1 MEPVRFGV
9 ISTAKIGI
17 EKVIPAM
24 QQSAHC
30 RVLAIASRDLTRARA
45 AAEALGI
52 PRAYG
57 SYAELLQDPEIE
69 AIYNPLP
76 NHLHVPISIEAAAA
90 GKHVLCE
97 KPIALTAAEAE
108 KLVEARD
115 RAGVLIQEA
124 FMVRSHP
131 QWLRARELVRAGGIG
146 ELRVVQGSFSY
157 MNVDP
162 ANVRNQA
169 GIGGG
174 GLYDIGCYPIVTAR
188 FLFGAEPIRV
198 ASQIEYDP
206 NFETDRLA
214 SVLLQ
219 FPDGPGAVLLLD
231 PARTLPA
238 HADPGHQGTDRDRDP
253 VQRAARPPVSDLR
266 RRRLAAG
273 RRLGPARDLR
283 RGQSV
288 HACRATCSRARSA
301 RARRCRSRSRTRSPT
316 CACSM
321 PCSAPARA
329 AAGRRSRV
337 AGMPR
342 CVRRLRLCWLT
353 RPAGPAAS
361 PSSRQHPG

>member
-17 EKVIPAM
+17 QKVIPAM
-24 QQSAHC
+24 QQSARC

-45 AAEALGI
+45 AADALGI

-57 SYAELLQDPEIE
+57 SYAELLQDAEIE
-69 AIYNPLP
+69 AVYNPLP

-97 KPIALTAAEAE
+97 KPIALTAAEAQ

-115 RAGVLIQEA
+115 HAGVLIQEA
-124 FMVRSHP
+124 FMVRCHP
-131 QWLRARELVRAGGIG
+131 QWLRARALVREGRIG

-157 MNVDP
+157 MNTDP

-188 FLFGAEPIRV
+188 FLFGAEPVRV

-206 NFETDRLA
+206 NFGTDRLA

-219 FPDGPGAVLLLD
+219 FPTGQALFYCSTQLVPYQRMQILGTGGRIEIEIPFNAPPDRPCRIFVDDGSQLGD
-231 PARTLPA
+231 
-238 HADPGHQGTDRDRDP
+238 GS
-253 VQRAARPPVSDLR
+253 ARPETFEVVDQYTLQGDLF
-266 RRRLAAG
+266 
-273 RRLGPARDLR
+273 
-283 RGQSV
+283 
-288 HACRATCSRARSA
+288 A
-301 RARRCRSRSRTRSPT
+301 RAVREGTALPFPLEDAVKNMRVLD
-316 CACSM
+316 AVF
-321 PCSAPARA
+321 RA
-329 AAGRRSRV
+329 GKTGRWEEV
-337 AGMPR
+337 
-342 CVRRLRLCWLT
+342 
-353 RPAGPAAS
+353 
-361 PSSRQHPG
+361 

>member
-17 EKVIPAM
+17 RKVIPAL
-24 QQSAHC
+24 QRSARC
-30 RVLAIASRDLTRARA
+30 RVLAIASRDPTRARA

-57 SYAELLQDPEIE
+57 SYAELLRDPEIE
-69 AIYNPLP
+69 AVYNPLP

-97 KPIALTAAEAE
+97 KPIALTAAEAQ

-115 RAGVLIQEA
+115 HAGVVIQEA
-124 FMVRSHP
+124 FMVRCHP
-131 QWLRARELVRAGGIG
+131 QWLRARELVRAGRIG
-146 ELRVVQGSFSY
+146 QLRVVQGSFSY
-157 MNVDP
+157 MNTDP

-188 FLFGAEPIRV
+188 FLFEAEPIRV

-219 FPDGPGAVLLLD
+219 FSTGQALFYCSTQLVPYQRMQIL
-231 PARTLPA
+231 
-238 HADPGHQGTDRDRDP
+238 GT
-253 VQRAARPPVSDLR
+253 
-266 RRRLAAG
+266 AG
-273 RRLGPARDLR
+273 RIEIEIPFNAPPDRPCRIFVDDGSQLGD
-283 RGQSV
+283 G
-288 HACRATCSRARSA
+288 SA
-301 RARRCRSRSRTRSPT
+301 RLETFDMVNQYT
-316 CACSM
+316 VQGDLF
-321 PCSAPARA
+321 ARA
-329 AAGRRSRV
+329 IREGTPLPFPLEDAVNSMRVLDAVFRAGRSGRWEEV
-337 AGMPR
+337 
-342 CVRRLRLCWLT
+342 
-353 RPAGPAAS
+353 
-361 PSSRQHPG
+361 

>member
-17 EKVIPAM
+17 QKVIPAM
-24 QQSAHC
+24 QQSARC

-45 AAEALGI
+45 AADALGI

-57 SYAELLQDPEIE
+57 SYAELLQDAEIE
-69 AIYNPLP
+69 AVYNPLP

-97 KPIALTAAEAE
+97 KPIALTAAEAQ

-115 RAGVLIQEA
+115 HAGVLIQEA
-124 FMVRSHP
+124 FMVRCHP
-131 QWLRARELVRAGGIG
+131 QWLRARALVREGRIG

-157 MNVDP
+157 MNTDP

-188 FLFGAEPIRV
+188 FLFGAEPVRV

-206 NFETDRLA
+206 NFGTDRLA

-219 FPDGPGAVLLLD
+219 FPTGQALFYCSTQLVPYQRMQILGTGGRIEIEIPFNAPPDRPCRIFVDDGSQLGD
-231 PARTLPA
+231 
-238 HADPGHQGTDRDRDP
+238 GS
-253 VQRAARPPVSDLR
+253 ARPETFEVVDQYTLQGDLF
-266 RRRLAAG
+266 
-273 RRLGPARDLR
+273 
-283 RGQSV
+283 
-288 HACRATCSRARSA
+288 A
-301 RARRCRSRSRTRSPT
+301 RAIREGTALPFPLEDAVKNMRVLD
-316 CACSM
+316 AVF
-321 PCSAPARA
+321 RA
-329 AAGRRSRV
+329 GKTGR
-337 AGMPR
+337 
-342 CVRRLRLCWLT
+342 WEEI
-353 RPAGPAAS
+353 
-361 PSSRQHPG
+361 